1 MFAKGNA
8 FLGFWYS
15 RLFFEPP
22 HGVWQG
28 YGCEEHGIFKGN
40 ACAKVVKGV
49 TLTDNKSNLKT
60 ILVSVPARCASQEA
74 TLRPVTLRCGS
85 TPRYSRRCC
94 IVPSRSIGQAHGIHK
109 YN

>member
-40 ACAKVVKGV
+40 ACAKVVKEL
-49 TLTDNKSNLKT
+49 TLTDNKSNSKRSSYQC
-60 ILVSVPARCASQEA
+60 ILGV
-74 TLRPVTLRCGS
+74 LRKRQFQDL
-85 TPRYSRRCC
+85 
-94 IVPSRSIGQAHGIHK
+94 
-109 YN
+109 